1 MYYIVVLLRCDY
13 VTIRCCCFRPI
24 WKIIFYIAICEL
36 LHIYIY
42 IYIHTDIYIYRYVYI
57 YIYIYTYTICVCV
70 CISSDSGLS
79 FLTEA

>member
-42 IYIHTDIYIYRYVYI
+42 IYIYTYRYI
-57 YIYIYTYTICVCV
+57 YIYIGMCTYIYIYIHTQFVCVCV
-70 CISSDSGLS
+70 SVQIRAYL
-79 FLTEA
+79 F